1 MDDSYDDGFYRM
13 ISLFSMV
20 NCVIVVEWPN
30 DVKGVVAWACHSEF
44 CVSNGDDEI
53 TNYTYRQFLLNYAIA

>member
-1 MDDSYDDGFYRM
+1 MDDSYDDDFYHK
-13 ISLFSMV
+13 ISQFSMV
-20 NCVIVVEWPN
+20 DCVIVVALPN

-53 TNYTYRQFLLNYAIA
+53 TNYTNLQFLLNYAIA